1 MLVGSRGPGQSV
13 ALGACRRGR
22 GRIENTLPRRL
33 IVKSNASR
41 LM

>member
-1 MLVGSRGPGQSV
+1 MLVGARGSDHSV

-22 GRIENTLPRRL
+22 GGVVNTLPRRL
-33 IVKSNASR
+33 IVKSYASR